1 MEAVNTR
8 LVADIGGT
16 KARLALVDGP
26 TGPGGAWTMR
36 SHLVLRCSD
45 YDSLEGVIERYLEQI
60 APLRPLRACLAVA
73 GPVNDDVVRMTNRS
87 WQFSAATL
95 QSRYGFQQLEIINDV
110 AALAYGTAFAPPD
123 AIRTIKQG
131 IVIGRHARVAVALG
145 TGVGIAALRRE
156 GSGWRPAPGEGGHTG
171 LSPVTALERELHRR
185 LGGEREHVSWEA
197 VLSGA
202 GLVRLHRVL
211 AEVEGRAV
219 PDMKEAAI
227 IARCRAGDAAALKTV
242 SQFSIFLGALA
253 GDAVLAAGALSGAYL
268 GGGLLFALESFID
281 YESLVTR
288 FCLKG
293 AMSELMRQVPIFS
306 LDSEHWLLIGA
317 AAWLDVAA
325 PAAWSAASSSTK
337 QGNLIIC
344 LPETTNLRPGTM
356 IQA

>member
-36 SHLVLRCSD
+36 SHVVLRCSD
-45 YDSLEGVIERYLEQI
+45 YDSFEGVIERYLQQI
-60 APLRPLRACLAVA
+60 APLRPQRACLAVA
-73 GPVNDDVVRMTNRS
+73 GPVNDDVVSMTNRP
-87 WQFSAATL
+87 WQFSAAAL
-95 QSRYGFQQLEIINDV
+95 QRHYGFQQLEIINDV

-123 AIRTIKQG
+123 AIRTIKPG
-131 IVIGRHARVAVALG
+131 VVLGRHARVAVAVG

-156 GSGWRPAPGEGGHTG
+156 SSGWRPAPGESGHTG

-185 LGGEREHVSWEA
+185 LGGEHEHVSWEA

-202 GLVRLHRVL
+202 GLLRLHRLL
-211 AEVEGRAV
+211 AEVEGRTV
-219 PDMKEAAI
+219 SDMNEAAI
-227 IARCRAGDAAALKTV
+227 IAHCDAGDAAALKTV
-242 SQFSIFLGALA
+242 SQFSIFLGGLA

-268 GGGLLFALESFID
+268 GGGLFFALESFID
-281 YESLVTR
+281 YDSLVTR

-293 AMSELMRQVPIFS
+293 AMSEVMRQVPIFG

-317 AAWLDVAA
+317 AAWLDAVA
-325 PAAWSAASSSTK
+325 PAV
-337 QGNLIIC
+337 
-344 LPETTNLRPGTM
+344 
-356 IQA
+356 